1 MLDKNLEYILWLT
14 KRLVYKYKEDPQI
27 VKTVENILI
36 NNQKELIFYK
46 KTHESI
52 DNFLKASL
60 HNLSEIHSEYTIGL
74 KNKEKEFSKDSL
86 KHKSDLFENLNLDH
100 ILK

>member
-27 VKTVENILI
+27 VNTVEDILI
-36 NNQKELIFYK
+36 NNQNELMFYK

-52 DNFLKASL
+52 DNFLKSSL
-60 HNLSEIHSEYTIGL
+60 RNLSEIHSEYTGL

-86 KHKSDLFENLNLDH
+86 KNKSDVFENLNLDD
-100 ILK
+100 IFK